1 MQNNCTESVKF
12 SSLRGFTFSPSLAEG
27 DKGGGLKAQNVSD
40 AKCLNDESTHPL
52 APSAR
57 EGELN
62 SAIRNTFA
70 ESNKNHTQI
79 LRNKC
84 ENRKI

>member
-1 MQNNCTESVKF
+1 MQNNCVKSVKF

-57 EGELN
+57 EGEIRFYN
-62 SAIRNTFA
+62 SNTNPQNLGHFYA
-70 ESNKNHTQI
+70 V
-79 LRNKC
+79 
-84 ENRKI
+84 